1 MIRLPLGASPTD
13 QHTPILVS
21 KNLRRKSRI
30 TVLFGERNHDLGIFA
45 YRVIGGES
53 INQGSAVDFVTA
65 INQAPGPNDTRG
77 IIIANPGQLL
87 WYRGEGR
94 AITYSEWMSL
104 PRKSAVHDAPE
115 MDPNKCSIPGNRDY
129 EEHVRYIFEHVM
141 RQLVSENA
149 TFELIG
155 LEATGYA
162 MISYLAENCEFIT
175 RLYSEKLL
183 ANNSR
188 ERMVL
193 PHRRHMPRK
202 STAQH

>member
-1 MIRLPLGASPTD
+1 MIRLPLGASTTD

-21 KNLRRKSRI
+21 KNLAQKSRI
-30 TVLFGERNHDLGIFA
+30 IVLFGERNHDLGIFS

-65 INQAPGPNDTRG
+65 INQAPEPNDTRG
-77 IIIANPGQLL
+77 IIITNPGQLL

-115 MDPNKCSIPGNRDY
+115 MDPDKCSILGNRDY
-129 EEHVRYIFEHVM
+129 QEHVQYIFEHVM
-141 RQLVSENA
+141 QKLVSENA

-162 MISYLAENCEFIT
+162 MISYLAENCKFMT
-175 RLYSEKLL
+175 KS
-183 ANNSR
+183 NSR
-188 ERMVL
+188 
-193 PHRRHMPRK
+193 
-202 STAQH
+202 SS